1 LKKIKIL
8 STTLNIAVIPPDEV
22 AIKAIE
28 MSKKITDEVESKFTL
43 DVNRFLP
50 HITVYQAQYPNKNI
64 NRLKK
69 LVQDLSSQESFKINL
84 DTITISHETFLF
96 WRCYKTNILR
106 DLQAKA
112 IEVANPLREGLIP
125 AQLANVTGLSE
136 GDKYDIKTFGALFI
150 GPRYD
155 PHITI
160 TRLKRKEDALKTIRI
175 LGDSKRLSFSPKAL
189 ILGYLGYHG
198 TVTGIVESFRFK

>member
-1 LKKIKIL
+1 M
-8 STTLNIAVIPPDEV
+8 LNIAILPSDEV

-28 MSKKITDEVESKFTL
+28 MSKKIAEEVGSRFILNSNTL
-43 DVNRFLP
+43 IP
-50 HITVYQAQYPNKNI
+50 HITLYQAQYPNKNT

-69 LVQDLSSQESFKINL
+69 LVQDLSLQESFKINL
-84 DTITISHETFLF
+84 DTIAISHETFLF
-96 WRCYKTNILR
+96 WRCYKTSILR

-125 AQLANVTGLSE
+125 TQVTNVTGLSE
-136 GDKYDIKTFGALFI
+136 GDKYDIKTFGALLI

-155 PHITI
+155 PHVTI
-160 TRLKRKEDALKTIRI
+160 TRLKRKEDAPKAIRI

-189 ILGYLGYHG
+189 ILGYLGNYG
-198 TVTGIVESFRFK
+198 TVTGIIETFRFK